1 MIFLYLWVVTTHT
14 SSMEKTHTMDLQK
27 KRVTVLKYV
36 DGTTINEDGILTF
49 VEKTKPIVLN
59 SAKRYY
65 NCLYLLTGLPPLAR
79 DLMDYLVEEMNED
92 NLVYNNVDSRKK
104 FIDFIA
110 LITSKDTS
118 IHEEPKIWSDQ
129 RVKESF
135 GILAHRG
142 LLIPKSRGTYK
153 VNPEY
158 FFVGSDV
165 ERLGSIIIEIKN
177 GCEESTFRVTLEPKV
192 K

>member
-1 MIFLYLWVVTTHT
+1 
-14 SSMEKTHTMDLQK
+14 MDLQK
-27 KRVTVLKYV
+27 KRVTVFKYV
-36 DGTTINEDGILTF
+36 DGTILEDDGILTF
-49 VEKTKPIVLN
+49 IEKTKPIVLN

-79 DLMDYLVEEMNED
+79 DLMDYLVEEMNEE
-92 NLVYNNVDSRKK
+92 NTVYNNINSRRK

-110 LITSKDTS
+110 LITSKGGP
-118 IHEEPKIWSDQ
+118 HEEPKIWSDQ

-135 GILAHRG
+135 GILANRG
-142 LLIPKSRGTYK
+142 LLIAKERGVYK

-158 FFVGSDV
+158 FFVGSDQK
-165 ERLGSIIIEIKN
+165 RLDDIVIEIRNSCDK
-177 GCEESTFRVTLEPKV
+177 STFRITQEPKL